1 MLKKQNKLS
10 KKDIKSL
17 KNKKYTNKKGVFF
30 NNISYTES
38 DTEKVCA
45 IISKKNIK
53 KANKRNLLKRKI
65 YFIYSNFIEDIKK
78 KNLINIIYINKS
90 VKEEDLNKLTFSRLR
105 KEIEN
110 IF

>member
-10 KKDIKSL
+10 KRDIKSL

-30 NNISYTES
+30 NNVIYETEGS
-38 DTEKVCA
+38 EKVCA

-53 KANKRNLLKRKI
+53 KANKRNLLRRKI
-65 YFIYSNFIEDIKK
+65 YYIYNTFINKESKEYKV
-78 KNLINIIYINKS
+78 NIIYINKS
-90 VKEEDLNKLTFSRLR
+90 VKEEDVNKLTFSKL
-105 KEIEN
+105 KQEIMN

>member
-30 NNISYTES
+30 NNVSYREEG
-38 DTEKVCA
+38 TEKVCA

-53 KANKRNLLKRKI
+53 KANKRNLLKRKM
-65 YFIYSNFIEDIKK
+65 YFIYSNYIEEIKK

-90 VKEEDLNKLTFSRLR
+90 VKEEDLNKLSFSDLR
-105 KEIEN
+105 KEIESV
-110 IF
+110 F